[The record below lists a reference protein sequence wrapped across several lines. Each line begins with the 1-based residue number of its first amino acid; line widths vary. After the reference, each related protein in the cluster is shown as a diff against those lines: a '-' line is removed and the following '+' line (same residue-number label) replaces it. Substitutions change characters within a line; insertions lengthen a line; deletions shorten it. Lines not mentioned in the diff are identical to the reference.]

1 MTSLTEFFELDL
13 LVELFFLPEALPN
26 DFLSGHSLKD
36 THFQGP
42 SHCLPFYSARPFLVE
57 IMKEKMMSV
66 LQKEQVPDWQIVF
79 EVYYNQR

>member
-1 MTSLTEFFELDL
+1 M

-26 DFLSGHSLKD
+26 DLLSGHSLND
-36 THFQGP
+36 THFQGL
-42 SHCLPFYSARPFLVE
+42 SHCLPFSSARPFLVE